1 MKLID
6 IHAHL
11 ESSRFKKDLAETI
24 ERAKKSGI
32 ATIINSGVN
41 PETNRETLELSK
53 KYEIIKCSFGIYPID
68 AIAKE
73 IESNGEKFPRG
84 TKSFDIEEELN
95 WIEKHKDDCIA
106 IGEVGLDY
114 NWPEFTKYKE
124 KQIEV
129 FEKTIT
135 LSKKIDKP
143 LIIHSRKAELDAIEI
158 LEKSK
163 CKKVVMHCFNGKKS
177 LIKRGVENGW
187 FFSVPPVITRL
198 DHFKLLVE
206 IVPLKQL
213 LTETDAPYLSP
224 VAGTRNEPAN
234 ITTTIKEIAKIK
246 NLKEKDVAE
255 KIFNNAQKLFEL

>member
-11 ESSRFKKDLAETI
+11 ESSQFKRDLREVI
-24 ERAKKSGI
+24 ERAKKAGVT
-32 ATIINSGVN
+32 TIINSGVN
-41 PETNRETLELSK
+41 SETNRETLKLSK
-53 KYEIIKCSFGIYPID
+53 EYEIIKCSLGMYPID

-73 IESNGEKFPRG
+73 IEFNGEEFPRDI
-84 TKSFDIEEELN
+84 KLFDVDEELD
-95 WIEKHKDDCIA
+95 WIEKNKNSCVA

-124 KQIEV
+124 KQIQV
-129 FEKTIT
+129 FEKTIS
-135 LSKKIDKP
+135 LAKKIDKP
-143 LIIHSRKAELDAIEI
+143 LIIHSRKAEVDAVKI
-158 LEKSK
+158 LETHK

-177 LIKRGVENGW
+177 LIKRCVENGW

-198 DHFKLLVE
+198 EHFKMLAE

-224 VAGTRNEPAN
+224 FAGTRNEPAN
-234 ITTTIKEIAKIK
+234 ISIIIKEIAKIK
-246 NLKEKDVAE
+246 NIDEENIARQ
-255 KIFNNAQKLFEL
+255 IFNNATILFNL